1 MSRTDPRTVLIMG
14 ASGASGSAFATAF
27 ANAGWTVRRYARGT
41 DPARAAE
48 GAQMIVNALNPPAY
62 HDWATQIP
70 AITELAMTA
79 ARASGAR
86 VLIPGNVYVFGD
98 QPAPW
103 STATPRRPNTRKGLI
118 RVQMEDAWRASN
130 LPVTILRAGDFLDG
144 TLPGQGFGQVAV
156 KGLARGKLTAMGDPS
171 VPRAYAWL
179 PDLGRAGAA
188 LAARTDLPVF
198 ADIAFPGLTFSMT
211 DFAAEVGRQ
220 TGRTPR
226 IGQFPWWMARLASP
240 FWELMREL
248 SEMRYLYDHPHSLDG
263 AQFDALLP
271 GFRRATLAQVAAAY
285 LAAAGVAVR
294 PGTTAPRIA

>member
-1 MSRTDPRTVLIMG
+1 MSRTDPRTVLVMG

-27 ANAGWTVRRYARGT
+27 AAAGWTVRRYARGT

-48 GAQMIVNALNPPAY
+48 GAQMIVNALNPPNY
-62 HDWATQIP
+62 HDWANQIP

-86 VLIPGNVYVFGD
+86 VLLPGNVYVFGD
-98 QPAPW
+98 HPAPW
-103 STATPRRPNTRKGLI
+103 STATPRRPHTRKGRI
-118 RVQMEDAWRASN
+118 RVQMEDAWRASG

-144 TLPGQGFGQVAV
+144 LMPGQAFGQVAV

-188 LAARTDLPVF
+188 LADRTDLPVN
-198 ADIAFPGLTFSMT
+198 ADIAFPGLSFSMT
-211 DFAAEVGRQ
+211 DFAAEIARQ

-226 IGQFPWWMARLASP
+226 IGQFPWWALRLASP
-240 FWELMREL
+240 FWELGREL
-248 SEMRYLYDHPHSLDG
+248 AEMRYLYGHPHSLDA

-271 GFRRATLAQVAAAY
+271 GFARATLAQVAAAY
-285 LAAAGVAVR
+285 LAAAGVTAR
-294 PGTTAPRIA
+294 PGTAAPRPA